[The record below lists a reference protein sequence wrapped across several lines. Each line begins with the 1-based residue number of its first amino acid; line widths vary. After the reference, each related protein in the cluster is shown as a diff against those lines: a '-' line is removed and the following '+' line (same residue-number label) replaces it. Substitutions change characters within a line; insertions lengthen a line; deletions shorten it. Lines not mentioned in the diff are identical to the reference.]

1 MNKTYIL
8 YNPLAGDAEALAEK
22 MKTLREMLSD
32 KSPICTDATSIES
45 YEAFFAQMDE
55 KDTVYLCGG
64 DGTINQLIN
73 RLSDPST
80 LRCRLF
86 YYGTG
91 SGNDFL
97 RDLNKN
103 PGCDPFPINSYLTQ
117 LPTVTVNGKQ
127 YRFLN
132 NVGYGIDGYCTEEGD
147 RLKQKSKK
155 AVNYTAVAIRG
166 LLFHFHPVNAT
177 VTVDGKEYRYRRVWL
192 APTMNGRFYGGGMM
206 PTPSQNRLD
215 PEGRLSLMLIHGVG
229 KLRTL
234 VVFPSIFTGQHI
246 KHEDMVAI
254 HTGTSITVEFDRPTP
269 LQIDG
274 ETIPNVCKYHAE
286 RAVCKRE
293 ATEDRVGSVCV
304 K

>member
-1 MNKTYIL
+1 
-8 YNPLAGDAEALAEK
+8 
-22 MKTLREMLSD
+22 
-32 KSPICTDATSIES
+32 
-45 YEAFFAQMDE
+45 MDE
-55 KDTVYLCGG
+55 EDTVYLCSG

-73 RLSDPST
+73 RLNDPSA

-97 RDLNKN
+97 RNLGKS
-103 PGCDPFPINSYLTQ
+103 PQCDPFPINSYLMH
-117 LPTVTVNGKQ
+117 LPTVTVNGKK

-132 NVGYGIDGYCTEEGD
+132 NVGFGIDGYCTEEGD
-147 RLKQKSKK
+147 RLKKKSKK
-155 AVNYTAVAIRG
+155 AVNYTAIAIRG
-166 LLFHFHPVNAT
+166 LLFHFHPVDAT

-206 PTPSQNRLD
+206 PTPSQNRSD
-215 PEGRLSLMLIHGVG
+215 PEGRLSLMLFHGAG

-234 VVFPSIFTGQHI
+234 AVFPSIFTGKHI
-246 KHEDMVAI
+246 NHESMVAI
-254 HTGTSITVEFDRPTP
+254 HTGTSITVEFDRPSP

-274 ETIPNVCKYHAE
+274 ETIPNVYKYHAE
-286 RAVCKRE
+286 RTACSRE
-293 ATEDRVGSVCV
+293 ADENFAAGACV